1 MSGGRSGRG
10 QRERLRGRIADA
22 RGLDVV
28 LPEGEVRSWTTSNTS
43 IAEVDAA
50 TGALTGVASG
60 SARIS
65 ATHLGQT
72 ARAAVE
78 VYEIVDGGSTWG
90 VLCVLTRRGTVRCW
104 GNGDQSHIGYGR
116 GRLGRLQ
123 GPEVGDLPIGGR
135 ATALFL
141 QSQFAC
147 ALLDAGEMQCWGSA
161 DRGSLGHGRG
171 SAPWANIGDDETPED
186 AGPVPV
192 GGRVAAIGGG
202 DFRAC
207 AVLGDGA
214 LRCWGDNVAG
224 QLGYGPAVSDVL
236 VGDDETPADV
246 GNVPVGGPVV
256 QVVGGRLWT
265 CALMETGSVR
275 CWGINSET
283 WDPETRETGQN
294 YGLGYG
300 RAHGFRSPI
309 GDDETP
315 EEVGDL
321 PLPGRAAKLAGGGYH
336 ACALMDDGAVR
347 CWGFNG
353 FGALGHGLGF
363 GQHIGDDETAA
374 RTVPLRFPG
383 AVVDITAGY
392 FHTCALLETG
402 DVYCWGLPDR
412 GRLGYGNDERIG
424 DNETAASAGPVPLPG
439 PAERLIGGIYAT
451 CAVLRSGPLVC
462 WGSSFDL
469 AFNREDIGDD
479 ETPADVDPVRVF
491 PGPVPP
497 YRIGGIESDVGSG
510 DRGRQLPAARAAA
523 FRWPPPRPACG
534 FGGARRRR
542 GCGGRYG
549 QRRAS
554 PPGSPG
560 RRERRPPSE
569 RGRRTVGPRHRRE
582 SVTRR
587 GRPRVRIRLIVGLA
601 ASAGLATCGGDAGT
615 GPRSPTQPPPPPPP
629 AAAAS
634 IAIEPA
640 SATLSWIG
648 DAERFAAT
656 ILDRNGNTIEGTVD
670 WSSRD
675 AGVVAINEGGEATA
689 VAEGATVVRATFR
702 GVTASA
708 DVTVEQVP
716 ASINVVAGDGQSG
729 LMEAPLAELVIVM
742 VADSGGHAVADEMV
756 AFTPAEGSGTVT
768 ADTATTNAGGFA
780 STVWTLGAREGAQV
794 LNVQAAGGPAAATVA
809 ATAVGPPL
817 FSFSEI
823 VIPRLDTT
831 VVLPTHEHYGNSWTF
846 EATESRWLREH
857 AVATVTRRAS
867 PPGLVLNVA
876 NPGSLV
882 IEANVGAVQKVLV
895 RVAPSEPVVYDVRQ
909 EAWPREDDVTLRGYA
924 VDRIP
929 LPLLQV
935 DGEPVL
941 RATGDSAG
949 IVLGLPP
956 AAGGECS
963 GSHVSRGALSVLG
976 AELRQGVGLPVN
988 RLKGPVVDPVVGEA
1002 ATPRGRRPLYPA
1014 AGAERCPVRAGGRRP
1029 HLHRRGG
1036 CRGGAQSVQR
1046 RRSVPLEHGGQQR
1059 RGGRCVRGGAG
1070 LDRGAAGGRARGIRR
1085 RDPPVV
1091 GTGPGLPL
1099 GGRKGGEPTTRGGKI
1114 SSNTATATAG
1124 SAPGGSWGSMSR
1136 MWCWP
1141 CSWTTWKRS
1150 GSTSPPVRPRWIPC
1164 STTSRRPRS
1173 RTCTG
1178 RSLARSRPEP
1188 AARPGNS
1195 WCCIRSGFSATGRA
1209 DPNVDGDPRLVVL
1222 RMGHAP
1228 WGDENGW
1235 YTDLMSHE
1243 FAHAWQFYNY
1253 KHFAANWSGE
1263 GIANLFADEE
1273 TRISAGLPLDA
1284 NHDVRTPLRLFRLR
1298 LPVSW
1303 RLCQPDTARVIRTC
1317 DTCSR
1322 TLINVSTAG
1331 LMTSRSTEDHQG
1343 DRRGLARHPLRQV
1356 GRVEH
1361 LRAQSRP
1368 DEPNEGGHP
1377 RLGSSRVASRL
1388 DDRLRAR

>member
-1 MSGGRSGRG
+1 MLRRTGKRLRFVALVAGAAGCDANGGQLPAEAGGVDVVASAAMADEGDLSVHVSPRFATLYAARGATSNIHYSARLVDSAGVAQPLAAPQTRWSVAGRHRGSIRLLGRPRADTDGVTVRIDAEAFQAGRDTVFAAFAGGGTEPGLGTVVAYEWAETVTRQPAAWTRTGESRCAEMGAEGADGETLTLSGFQRLYARSLDPGTVSVDSTALTADGEAVRICMTGLKGGTGRIALVGWDTLALRYVGAYEPHHVLVEPLAFGVEHERWEIGRG

-22 RGLDVV
+22 RGLEVV

-523 FRWPPPRPACG
+523 FRWPPPAQLVVSEAPDGDGPA
-534 FGGARRRR
+534 A
-542 GCGGRYG
+542 
-549 QRRAS
+549 
-554 PPGSPG
+554 
-560 RRERRPPSE
+560 
-569 RGRRTVGPRHRRE
+569 
-582 SVTRR
+582 
-587 GRPRVRIRLIVGLA
+587 
-601 ASAGLATCGGDAGT
+601 DGT
-615 GPRSPTQPPPPPPP
+615 GS
-629 AAAAS
+629 
-634 IAIEPA
+634 
-640 SATLSWIG
+640 
-648 DAERFAAT
+648 
-656 ILDRNGNTIEGTVD
+656 
-670 WSSRD
+670 
-675 AGVVAINEGGEATA
+675 GGL
-689 VAEGATVVRATFR
+689 
-702 GVTASA
+702 
-708 DVTVEQVP
+708 P
-716 ASINVVAGDGQSG
+716 HP
-729 LMEAPLAELVIVM
+729 APLAG
-742 VADSGGHAVADEMV
+742 ASG
-756 AFTPAEGSGTVT
+756 
-768 ADTATTNAGGFA
+768 
-780 STVWTLGAREGAQV
+780 V
-794 LNVQAAGGPAAATVA
+794 LPPSAAGGP
-809 ATAVGPPL
+809 
-817 FSFSEI
+817 
-823 VIPRLDTT
+823 
-831 VVLPTHEHYGNSWTF
+831 W
-846 EATESRWLREH
+846 
-857 AVATVTRRAS
+857 
-867 PPGLVLNVA
+867 
-876 NPGSLV
+876 
-882 IEANVGAVQKVLV
+882 V
-895 RVAPSEPVVYDVRQ
+895 RV
-909 EAWPREDDVTLRGYA
+909 
-924 VDRIP
+924 
-929 LPLLQV
+929 
-935 DGEPVL
+935 
-941 RATGDSAG
+941 TGG
-949 IVLGLPP
+949 
-956 AAGGECS
+956 
-963 GSHVSRGALSVLG
+963 
-976 AELRQGVGLPVN
+976 N
-988 RLKGPVVDPVVGEA
+988 R
-1002 ATPRGRRPLYPA
+1002 
-1014 AGAERCPVRAGGRRP
+1014 
-1029 HLHRRGG
+1029 
-1036 CRGGAQSVQR
+1036 
-1046 RRSVPLEHGGQQR
+1046 
-1059 RGGRCVRGGAG
+1059 
-1070 LDRGAAGGRARGIRR
+1070 
-1085 RDPPVV
+1085 
-1091 GTGPGLPL
+1091 
-1099 GGRKGGEPTTRGGKI
+1099 
-1114 SSNTATATAG
+1114 
-1124 SAPGGSWGSMSR
+1124 
-1136 MWCWP
+1136 
-1141 CSWTTWKRS
+1141 
-1150 GSTSPPVRPRWIPC
+1150 
-1164 STTSRRPRS
+1164 
-1173 RTCTG
+1173 
-1178 RSLARSRPEP
+1178 
-1188 AARPGNS
+1188 
-1195 WCCIRSGFSATGRA
+1195 
-1209 DPNVDGDPRLVVL
+1209 
-1222 RMGHAP
+1222 
-1228 WGDENGW
+1228 
-1235 YTDLMSHE
+1235 
-1243 FAHAWQFYNY
+1243 
-1253 KHFAANWSGE
+1253 
-1263 GIANLFADEE
+1263 
-1273 TRISAGLPLDA
+1273 
-1284 NHDVRTPLRLFRLR
+1284 
-1298 LPVSW
+1298 
-1303 RLCQPDTARVIRTC
+1303 
-1317 DTCSR
+1317 
-1322 TLINVSTAG
+1322 
-1331 LMTSRSTEDHQG
+1331 
-1343 DRRGLARHPLRQV
+1343 
-1356 GRVEH
+1356 
-1361 LRAQSRP
+1361 
-1368 DEPNEGGHP
+1368 
-1377 RLGSSRVASRL
+1377 
-1388 DDRLRAR
+1388 